1 MMKGRS
7 CMQNAKRGLILI
19 LLGLMTCLSVEAQK
33 KQKPVDNGQVRP
45 VFRMQLS
52 ENDAKRFNYFFL
64 EAVRQQQNEKY
75 AAAFDLFKHCLDIDP
90 QAPEVHFALA
100 NLYRGMNDRV
110 AMLECMRKA
119 AEMAPGNDTYLENL
133 GEAYLGIHDFES
145 AIGIYEKLLANNPGR
160 TDVLSTLIQ
169 LYNWRPDYPKVIE
182 ALNRLETIE
191 GSSEDLTLSKMQVY
205 SLLGDKI
212 KEYNELRN
220 LAKQHP
226 YDYNYRVMM
235 GNWLLQNGKKKDALA
250 EYNAVLKKEPN
261 NIMARMSILDYY
273 KSENMD
279 SLAKDQT
286 IQLLLD
292 PGTEAE
298 SKMLLMRQFI
308 SDSETDEATDSTQ
321 VLDLFKKILQM
332 PQANADMAELQTAY
346 MSLKKMPE
354 DTINK
359 ALERVLEIEPG
370 NVGARIQLLQ
380 NAWGRKDFDRII
392 SLSKP
397 AIEYNPDNIVFYYF
411 QGLAYAQ
418 KDDNDNALDTF
429 RKGVGQVNET
439 SNKDLVSDFYNIM
452 GDLLHEK
459 GFDEEAYAA
468 YDSCL
473 QWKPNNI
480 SCLNNYAYYLS
491 VKDRDLSKAE
501 QMSYRT
507 VKAEPKN
514 STYLDTYAWIL
525 FRQQRYQE
533 AKVYIDQALAND
545 STAGSVIVEHAGDI
559 YFMAGEEEKAMEFWK
574 KALKMGEEE
583 NALLEE
589 KIKQKQYIDDIQK

>member
-1 MMKGRS
+1 MKKRRIRI
-7 CMQNAKRGLILI
+7 QHVTRGLMLVF
-19 LLGLMTCLSVEAQK
+19 LGLVACLNVEAHK
-33 KQKPVDNGQVRP
+33 KPRPVDNVQVRP
-45 VFRMQLS
+45 VIRIQLS
-52 ENDAKRFNYFFL
+52 ENDAKRFNYFYL
-64 EAVRQQQNEKY
+64 EAVRQQQMDNH
-75 AAAFDLFKHCLDIDP
+75 AAAFDLFNHCLDIDP

-100 NLYRGMNDRV
+100 HLYRVMDNRV
-110 AMLECMRKA
+110 AMLECMSKA
-119 AEMAPGNDTYLENL
+119 AEIAPDNDTYLEKL
-133 GEAYLGIHDFES
+133 GEAYLGLHEYES

-169 LYNWRPDYPKVIE
+169 LYGWRPDYPKVIE
-182 ALNRLETIE
+182 ALNRMETIE
-191 GSSEDLTLSKMQVY
+191 GANEDITLSKMQVY
-205 SLLGDKI
+205 SLLGDKK
-212 KEYNELRN
+212 KEYNELRS

-235 GNWLLQNGKKKDALA
+235 GNWLLQNGKKKEALA
-250 EYNAVLKKEPN
+250 EYNAVLKKEPS

-279 SLAKDQT
+279 SLAKEQT
-286 IQLLLD
+286 IQLLLS
-292 PGTEAE
+292 PGTEPD
-298 SKMLLMRQFI
+298 SRMLLMRQFI
-308 SDSETDEATDSTQ
+308 ADSETDLATDSTQ
-321 VLDLFKKILQM
+321 VLELFRKILQM
-332 PQANADMAELQTAY
+332 PQPNANMAELQTAY

-380 NAWGRKDFDRII
+380 NAWGKKDFDRII

-411 QGLAYAQ
+411 QGIAYAQ

-452 GDLLHEK
+452 GDILHEK
-459 GFDEEAYAA
+459 GFDDEAYAA

-491 VKDRDLSKAE
+491 VKDRDLAKAE

-525 FRQQRYQE
+525 FRQQRFQE

-545 STAGSVIVEHAGDI
+545 STVSSVIVEHAGDI
-559 YFMAGEEEKAMEFWK
+559 YFLAGEEDKAMEFWK
-574 KALKMGEEE
+574 KALDMGEDE

-589 KIKQKQYIDDIQK
+589 KIKQKKYIDDIK